1 MRLRLRPRDNFY
13 FDALSRAA
21 QNAAEAARVLCRLI
35 AADPEDRAKL
45 SSEIHDLEHVGDGI
59 THDIYQHL
67 NATFVTPLD
76 REDLGRLTGAID
88 DCLDLID
95 EAADLTVLYSVGEL
109 PDQTTELVGILE
121 RQATLTADAM
131 CRLRELQGLRDYW
144 VEVNR
149 LENDADRAYRRT
161 IAHIFDGGYDP
172 LTVLKLKDVIDRLEE
187 AIDGFERVANTVE
200 QITIKES

>member
-1 MRLRLRPRDNFY
+1 MRLRLRPRDDFY
-13 FDALSRAA
+13 FDALTRAA
-21 QNAAEAARVLCRLI
+21 ENAAEAARVLCRLI
-35 AADPEDRAKL
+35 GADPEQRAKL

-59 THDIYQHL
+59 THEIYQRL

-76 REDLGRLTGAID
+76 REDLARLTSAID

-95 EAADLTVLYSVGEL
+95 EAADLTVLYSVGAL
-109 PDQTTELVGILE
+109 PDQTPELVGILE

-161 IAHIFDGGYDP
+161 IAHIFDGAYDP

>member
-21 QNAAEAARVLCRLI
+21 QNAAEAARVLCQLI

-88 DCLDLID
+88 DCVDLID
-95 EAADLTVLYSVGEL
+95 EAADLTVLYAVGEL
-109 PDQTTELVGILE
+109 PDQTIELVGILE

-161 IAHIFDGGYDP
+161 IAHIFDGGYDS